1 MEQQREFKVNNFDLL
16 RLLAATQVI
25 VDHYFQHLKL
35 PISRLG
41 LDVLYL
47 FPGVPVFF
55 VISGYLIS
63 ASYERNN
70 SLKTYARNR
79 ALRIYPG
86 LWGCIIVTIIAIS
99 ITGFSFLNR
108 QTIAWLPAQLVGLIY
123 TPGFLKDYGFGSY
136 NGSLWTIPI
145 ELQFYILLPIC
156 YTLLPKKR
164 LTACLYILI
173 GLFVVANFVCQT
185 VPLND
190 KTEKL
195 LTYSFI
201 PHFYLF
207 LIGVLFQRLQLYKHK
222 FIYGKALYWLA
233 GYLAFSLGLSTVIEP
248 VSYSLIKNVILA
260 FAIISMAYTLPN
272 LAQKLLRRN
281 DISYGI
287 YIYHGLILTV
297 AVQMGVAQ
305 SMGLFALILMTYVL
319 AYLSWQFIEKPFI
332 RKKKHTIAIP
342 VTN

>member
-1 MEQQREFKVNNFDLL
+1 MEIQKEFRVNNFDLL

-35 PISRLG
+35 PISRFG

-55 VISGYLIS
+55 VVSGYLIS

-70 SLKTYARNR
+70 SVKTYVRNR

-86 LWGCIIVTIIAIS
+86 LWGCIFITILVIS
-99 ITGFSFLNR
+99 ITGVSFLNK
-108 QTIAWLPAQLVGLIY
+108 QTVAWLPTQLVGLIY
-123 TPGFLKDYGFGSY
+123 TPSFLKDYGFGSY

-145 ELQFYILLPIC
+145 ELQFYILLP
-156 YTLLPKKR
+156 LLYLLIPKKKLNAGLYVLLAAFLLLNYLSQTIT
-164 LTACLYILI
+164 LT
-173 GLFVVANFVCQT
+173 
-185 VPLND
+185 D
-190 KTEKL
+190 KAEKL

-207 LIGVLFQRLQLYKHK
+207 LTGAVFQRLQLYQSA
-222 FIYGKALYWLA
+222 FIYNKALCWVI

-248 VSYSLIKNVILA
+248 VIFSLIKNMILA
-260 FAIISMAYTLPN
+260 FTVMSLAYTLPGI
-272 LAQKLLRRN
+272 AERLLHKN

-297 AVQMGVAQ
+297 AVQLGIANK
-305 SMGLFALILMTYVL
+305 MGLLVLILLSYVL
-319 AYLSWQFIEKPFI
+319 AYLSWQFIEKPFL
-332 RKKKHTIAIP
+332 RSKKKTIRVVAR
-342 VTN
+342 